1 MLPLVPVT
9 VNVKVPIG
17 VFGGFSVKI
26 PKLEV
31 PDPVTGVGR
40 KDGGIEAPGNKPVTL
55 KLTVPLKP
63 FTAVTDMSHK
73 NPVPLFLVT
82 KVGVTDMVKSGVATT
97 GAAGLGVAWPSVA
110 GAANAST

>member
-9 VNVKVPIG
+9 VNVKVPCG
-17 VFGGFSVKI
+17 VTTFWVKM

-31 PDPVTGVGR
+31 PEPVTGVGS
-40 KDGGIEAPGNKPVTL
+40 KDDGIEAPGNKPVTV

-73 NPVPLFLVT
+73 NPVPRFLVT

-97 GAAGLGVAWPSVA
+97 GAVSLGVAWPIVA